1 MLRNRQIRLQEDKQA
16 VVGILTN
23 RTSRSPRL
31 TAELRKTWYLMDT
44 HGITLS
50 DGVVT
55 TNCNAG
61 DFDREPTCGFTYDV
75 ATGQRIEDSQGFC
88 CRCTAS
94 DAFDQTFTN
103 QNAQRMRGN
112 LYCGI
117 DGIVGGRPLSASA
130 HCLSMSQFWYE
141 GFTIGES
148 LLQFGVTLTVE
159 YPGSGLMPSLLSL
172 SPSVPLGVTD
182 KVRASLLGDLASYQA
197 LPVLSEKVLMV
208 GPHTANN
215 PHALF
220 TSNQTDQ
227 WLLIDKDMISFD
239 GRECNKVGTSYHAFR
254 FESDRC
260 EKSSGSCLH
269 SQLLDIVEE
278 ELARIRVG
286 TTPRFMLTRWGVKQQ
301 QVISGS
307 SAAMRLEIPV
317 PAIQLSLLR
326 LELDASSISL
336 VVNASPGE
344 LSSVALCT
352 FGRADC
358 SGNFEALTQTGYLF
372 VRARNIGMVDSDY
385 TVTVANCTN
394 NVQEAPAQQ
403 LSIRSQETEEVVFE
417 INMKT
422 ASGTASSC
430 AVALYDSQ
438 ARVTDLQQVQFVT
451 NTTKLT
457 SSGAE
462 VRDRNQGGDQGFSES
477 RECTVFCTGMF
488 DFACFIMGQCW
499 SKMTTALAIVL
510 IPPLVAVSICF
521 ICCIRRCCRRPRTD
535 TSYKQTVV

>member
-1 MLRNRQIRLQEDKQA
+1 MRGREAPLR
-16 VVGILTN
+16 
-23 RTSRSPRL
+23 S
-31 TAELRKTWYLMDT
+31 
-44 HGITLS
+44 LS
-50 DGVVT
+50 LDGVVT

-130 HCLSMSQFWYE
+130 HCLSMSQYWYE

-159 YPGSGLMPSLLSL
+159 YPGSGLMPSSLSL

-301 QVISGS
+301 QVLSGS

-336 VVNASPGE
+336 VV
-344 LSSVALCT
+344 
-352 FGRADC
+352 
-358 SGNFEALTQTGYLF
+358 
-372 VRARNIGMVDSDY
+372 
-385 TVTVANCTN
+385 ANCTN
-394 NVQEAPAQQ
+394 HVQEAPAQQ

-521 ICCIRRCCRRPRTD
+521 ICCIRRCCRRPQTD